1 MAQNPAGRATV
12 KAVNSGDTV
21 VLMGAAQPNAPP
33 PELMVTLA
41 ALEAPRM
48 ARFLFDA
55 GIVRPGIGRVDGNHA
70 RRDAF
75 HMEPGAHVFQLFAVL
90 PAFGAEIGRHVF
102 RGNQC

>member
-1 MAQNPAGRATV
+1 MATNPAGRATV

-48 ARFLFDA
+48 ARGADKPDEPHAFASREFL
-55 GIVRPGIGRVDGNHA
+55 RELCIGK
-70 RRDAF
+70 
-75 HMEPGAHVFQLFAVL
+75 HVQF
-90 PAFGAEIGRHVF
+90 
-102 RGNQC
+102 